1 MTITT
6 TQPIIRENSVD
17 KFNVKL
23 NQFEG
28 PFDLLLS
35 LIAKHELEVTALS
48 LHIVTDDFLQYIK
61 NQGSEWDLD
70 EATEFLVIAATL
82 LDLKT
87 ARLLP
92 SGEVE
97 DEEDIARLEARD
109 LLFAR
114 LMQYKAFKD
123 VSFWLNDQLSIES
136 KRFARSVS
144 LEPQFANLLPEV
156 LLGLGP
162 NELAR
167 LAAKA
172 MEVKTIP
179 SISLSHLHAP
189 AVSVRE
195 QAGIIVERLRRVGAT
210 TFRSLIS
217 GVEVPVVVA
226 RFLAILE
233 LFRESQITLEQESPL
248 ADLYIRWVGTE
259 QGEIE
264 LTDEFDSD
272 TRLSLVKDAENGGG
286 ARWRMKLK

>member
-1 MTITT
+1 
-6 TQPIIRENSVD
+6 
-17 KFNVKL
+17 
-23 NQFEG
+23 
-28 PFDLLLS
+28 
-35 LIAKHELEVTALS
+35 
-48 LHIVTDDFLQYIK
+48 LQYIK

-226 RFLAILE
+226 RFLAVLE

-248 ADLYIRWVGTE
+248 ADLYIRWVGAE

-272 TRLSLVKDAENGGG
+272 TKLSLVKDVENEEVLDGE
-286 ARWRMKLK
+286 

>member
-1 MTITT
+1 MTMTITE
-6 TQPIIRENSVD
+6 PIIRENSVD

-35 LIAKHELEVTALS
+35 LIAKHELEVTALA
-48 LHIVTDDFLQYIK
+48 LHVVTDDFLQYIK

-109 LLFAR
+109 LLVAR

-123 VSFWLNDQLSIES
+123 VSLWLNDQLGIES
-136 KRFARSVS
+136 KRYARSVS

-210 TFRSLIS
+210 TFRSLIR

-226 RFLAILE
+226 RFLAVLE

-248 ADLYIRWVGTE
+248 ADLYIRWVGSE

-272 TRLSLVKDAENGGG
+272 AKLSLVTNTDIEEVQDGE
-286 ARWRMKLK
+286 

>member
-6 TQPIIRENSVD
+6 TQPIIRENSID

-35 LIAKHELEVTALS
+35 LIAKHELEVTALA

-61 NQGSEWDLD
+61 NQGSDWDLD

-123 VSFWLNDQLSIES
+123 VSVWLNDQLSIES

-162 NELAR
+162 NELAK
-167 LAAKA
+167 LAARA

-217 GVEVPVVVA
+217 GVEIPVVVA
-226 RFLAILE
+226 RFLAVLE
-233 LFRESQITLEQESPL
+233 LFRESQITLEQERPL
-248 ADLYIRWVGTE
+248 ADLYIRWVGSE

-264 LTDEFDSD
+264 LTDEFDSE
-272 TRLSLVKDAENGGG
+272 TNLSLIKNDNSEEVQDGE
-286 ARWRMKLK
+286 

>member
-1 MTITT
+1 MTMTT
-6 TQPIIRENSVD
+6 TEPIIRENSVD

-35 LIAKHELEVTALS
+35 LIAKHELEVTALA

-123 VSFWLNDQLSIES
+123 VSLWLNDQLGIES
-136 KRFARSVS
+136 KRYARSVS

-226 RFLAILE
+226 RFLAVLE

-248 ADLYIRWVGTE
+248 ADLYIRWVGSE

-264 LTDEFDSD
+264 LTDEFDSEAK
-272 TRLSLVKDAENGGG
+272 LSLVTNTDIEEVQDGE
-286 ARWRMKLK
+286 

>member
-35 LIAKHELEVTALS
+35 LIAKHELEVTALA

-61 NQGSEWDLD
+61 NQGSEWNLD

-123 VSFWLNDQLSIES
+123 VSIWLNDQLSIES

-217 GVEVPVVVA
+217 GVEVSVVVA
-226 RFLAILE
+226 RFLAVLE

-248 ADLYIRWVGTE
+248 ADLYIRWVGSE

-264 LTDEFDSD
+264 LTDEFDAE
-272 TRLSLVKDAENGGG
+272 TKLSLVQDTDIEEVPNGE
-286 ARWRMKLK
+286 

>member
-1 MTITT
+1 MTT

-226 RFLAILE
+226 RFLAVLE

-248 ADLYIRWVGTE
+248 ADLYIRWVGAE

-272 TRLSLVKDAENGGG
+272 TKLSLVKDAENEEVLDGE
-286 ARWRMKLK
+286 

>member
-1 MTITT
+1 MTT

-35 LIAKHELEVTALS
+35 LIAKHELEVTALA

-61 NQGSEWDLD
+61 NQGSDWDLD

-123 VSFWLNDQLSIES
+123 VSIWLNDQLAVES

-226 RFLAILE
+226 RFLAVLE

-264 LTDEFDSD
+264 LTDEFDSE
-272 TRLSLVKDAENGGG
+272 TKLSLVKNIEIEEVQDGE
-286 ARWRMKLK
+286 

>member
-1 MTITT
+1 MTTAT
-6 TQPIIRENSVD
+6 KEPIVVENSAD

-35 LIAKHELEVTALS
+35 LIAKHELEVTALA

-61 NQGSEWDLD
+61 NQGSTWDLD
-70 EATEFLVIAATL
+70 ETTEFLVIAATL

-123 VSFWLNDQLSIES
+123 VSFWLNEQLGTES

-179 SISLSHLHAP
+179 AISLSHLHAP
-189 AVSVRE
+189 TVSVRE

-217 GVEVPVVVA
+217 GVEVPVIVA

-233 LFRESQITLEQESPL
+233 LFRESQVTLEQESPL
-248 ADLYIRWVGTE
+248 ADLYIRWVGSE
-259 QGEIE
+259 QGEVQV
-264 LTDEFDSD
+264 TAEFDESSTQVNLEVVQD
-272 TRLSLVKDAENGGG
+272 EQ
-286 ARWRMKLK
+286 

>member
-248 ADLYIRWVGTE
+248 ADLYIKWVGAE

-272 TRLSLVKDAENGGG
+272 TKLSLVKDAENGEVLDGE
-286 ARWRMKLK
+286 

>member
-1 MTITT
+1 MTMTT

-35 LIAKHELEVTALS
+35 LIAKHELEVTALA

-61 NQGSEWDLD
+61 NQGSEWNLD

-97 DEEDIARLEARD
+97 DEEDVARLEARD

-123 VSFWLNDQLSIES
+123 VSIWLNDQLSIES

-217 GVEVPVVVA
+217 GVEISVVVA
-226 RFLAILE
+226 RFLAVLE

-248 ADLYIRWVGTE
+248 ADLYIRWVGSE

-264 LTDEFDSD
+264 LTDEFDAE
-272 TRLSLVKDAENGGG
+272 TKLSLVKDTDIEEVPNGE
-286 ARWRMKLK
+286 

>member
-1 MTITT
+1 MTTAT
-6 TQPIIRENSVD
+6 KEPIVVENSAD

-35 LIAKHELEVTALS
+35 LIAKHELEVTALA

-61 NQGSEWDLD
+61 NQGSTWDLD
-70 EATEFLVIAATL
+70 ETTEFLVIAATL

-123 VSFWLNDQLSIES
+123 VSFWLNEQLGTES

-195 QAGIIVERLRRVGAT
+195 QAGIIVERLRRVGST

-217 GVEVPVVVA
+217 GVEVPVIVA

-233 LFRESQITLEQESPL
+233 LFRESQVTLEQESPL
-248 ADLYIRWVGTE
+248 ADLYIRWIGSE
-259 QGEIE
+259 QGEVQV
-264 LTDEFDSD
+264 TAEFDESSTHVNLEVVQD
-272 TRLSLVKDAENGGG
+272 EQ
-286 ARWRMKLK
+286 

>member
-1 MTITT
+1 MTMTT

-35 LIAKHELEVTALS
+35 LIAKHELEVTALA

-61 NQGSEWDLD
+61 NQGSEWNLD

-123 VSFWLNDQLSIES
+123 VSIWLNDQLSIES

-217 GVEVPVVVA
+217 GVEVSVVVA
-226 RFLAILE
+226 RFLAVLE

-248 ADLYIRWVGTE
+248 ADLYIRWVGSE

-264 LTDEFDSD
+264 LTDEFDAESK
-272 TRLSLVKDAENGGG
+272 LSLVKDTDIEEVPNGE
-286 ARWRMKLK
+286 

>member
-1 MTITT
+1 MSITT
-6 TQPIIRENSVD
+6 DDFVSEKNTKQ
-17 KFNVKL
+17 FNIKL
-23 NQFEG
+23 DQFEG

-35 LIAKHELEVTALS
+35 LIAKHELEVTALA
-48 LHIVTDDFLQYIK
+48 LHIVTDDFLSYIK
-61 NQGSEWDLD
+61 NQGSEWDLN

-114 LMQYKAFKD
+114 LMQYKAFKE
-123 VSFWLNDQLSIES
+123 VSVWINDQFNLEA
-136 KRFARSVS
+136 KRYPRSVS

-162 NELAR
+162 HELAR
-167 LAAKA
+167 LAARALESKN
-172 MEVKTIP
+172 IP
-179 SISLSHLHAP
+179 AISLAHLHAP

-195 QAGIIVERLRRVGAT
+195 QAGIIVERLRKVGTA
-210 TFRSLIS
+210 TFRSLIT
-217 GVEVPVVVA
+217 GVEIPVVVA

-233 LFRESQITLEQESPL
+233 LFRESQITLEQEAPL
-248 ADLYIRWVGTE
+248 QDLYIKWVGQSE
-259 QGEIE
+259 GDIE
-264 LTDEFDSD
+264 LTDEFDSETSPTED
-272 TRLSLVKDAENGGG
+272 NVIHLDIKHD
-286 ARWRMKLK
+286 

>member
-1 MTITT
+1 MTMTT
-6 TQPIIRENSVD
+6 TEPIIRENSVD

-35 LIAKHELEVTALS
+35 LIAKHELEVTALA

-123 VSFWLNDQLSIES
+123 VSIWLNDQLSIES

-226 RFLAILE
+226 RFLAVLE

-272 TRLSLVKDAENGGG
+272 TKLSLVKDAEVGEVLDGE
-286 ARWRMKLK
+286 

>member
-35 LIAKHELEVTALS
+35 LIAKHELEVTALA

-226 RFLAILE
+226 RFLAVLE
-233 LFRESQITLEQESPL
+233 LFRESQIILQQESPL

-272 TRLSLVKDAENGGG
+272 TKLSLVKDVENEEVLDGE
-286 ARWRMKLK
+286 

>member
-6 TQPIIRENSVD
+6 SAPIKEQDSVD

-23 NQFEG
+23 SQFEG
-28 PFDLLLS
+28 PFDLLLN
-35 LIAKHELEVTALS
+35 LIAKHELEVTALA

-61 NQGSEWDLD
+61 NQGSEWDLN
-70 EATEFLVIAATL
+70 ETTEFLVIAATL

-123 VSFWLNDQLSIES
+123 VSYWLNIQLSVEA
-136 KRFARSVS
+136 KRYPRSVS

-167 LAAKA
+167 LAARA

-179 SISLSHLHAP
+179 TISLSHLHAST
-189 AVSVRE
+189 VSVRE
-195 QAGIIVERLRRVGAT
+195 QAGIIVERLRRVGAS
-210 TFRSLIS
+210 TFRSLIT
-217 GVEVPVVVA
+217 GVEIPVVIA

-248 ADLYIRWVGTE
+248 ADLFIRWVGAE
-259 QGEIE
+259 QGEIAV
-264 LTDEFDSD
+264 TDEFDAELEKDSISEEKSD
-272 TRLSLVKDAENGGG
+272 NE
-286 ARWRMKLK
+286 

>member
-6 TQPIIRENSVD
+6 TQPIIRENSID

-35 LIAKHELEVTALS
+35 LIAKHELEVTALA

-61 NQGSEWDLD
+61 NQGSDWDLD

-123 VSFWLNDQLSIES
+123 VSVWLNDQLSIES

-162 NELAR
+162 NELAK
-167 LAAKA
+167 LAARA

-217 GVEVPVVVA
+217 GVEIPVVVA
-226 RFLAILE
+226 RFLAVLE
-233 LFRESQITLEQESPL
+233 LFRESQVTLEQESPL
-248 ADLYIRWVGTE
+248 ADLYIRWVGSE

-264 LTDEFDSD
+264 LTDEFDSE
-272 TRLSLVKDAENGGG
+272 TNLSLVKDSNSEEVQDGG
-286 ARWRMKLK
+286 

>member
-248 ADLYIRWVGTE
+248 ADLYIRWVGAE

-272 TRLSLVKDAENGGG
+272 TKLSLVKDVENEEVLDGE
-286 ARWRMKLK
+286 

>member
-92 SGEVE
+92 SGEVD

-248 ADLYIRWVGTE
+248 ADLYIRWVGAE

-272 TRLSLVKDAENGGG
+272 TKLSLVKDAENGEVLHGE
-286 ARWRMKLK
+286 

>member
-1 MTITT
+1 MTITSSA
-6 TQPIIRENSVD
+6 PIKEQDSVD

-23 NQFEG
+23 SQFEG
-28 PFDLLLS
+28 PFDLLLN
-35 LIAKHELEVTALS
+35 LIAKHELEVTALA

-61 NQGSEWDLD
+61 NQESAWDLN
-70 EATEFLVIAATL
+70 ETTEFLVIAATL

-123 VSFWLNDQLSIES
+123 VSYWLNVQLSVEA
-136 KRFARSVS
+136 KRYPRSVS

-167 LAAKA
+167 LAARA

-179 SISLSHLHAP
+179 TISLSHLHAST
-189 AVSVRE
+189 VSVRE
-195 QAGIIVERLRRVGAT
+195 QAGIIVERLRRVGAS
-210 TFRSLIS
+210 TFRSLIT
-217 GVEVPVVVA
+217 GVEIPVVIA

-248 ADLYIRWVGTE
+248 ADLFIRWVGTE
-259 QGEIE
+259 QGEIAV
-264 LTDEFDSD
+264 TDEFDAELENESISEEKSD
-272 TRLSLVKDAENGGG
+272 NE
-286 ARWRMKLK
+286 

>member
-1 MTITT
+1 MTITSSA
-6 TQPIIRENSVD
+6 PIKEQDSVD

-23 NQFEG
+23 SQFEG
-28 PFDLLLS
+28 PFDLLLT
-35 LIAKHELEVTALS
+35 LIAKHELEVTALA

-61 NQGSEWDLD
+61 NQGSEWDLN
-70 EATEFLVIAATL
+70 ETTEFLVIAATL

-123 VSFWLNDQLSIES
+123 VSYWLNIQLSVEA
-136 KRFARSVS
+136 KRYPRSVS

-167 LAAKA
+167 LAARA

-179 SISLSHLHAP
+179 TISLTHLHAST
-189 AVSVRE
+189 VSVRE
-195 QAGIIVERLRRVGAT
+195 QAGIIVERLRRVGAS
-210 TFRSLIS
+210 TFRSLITS
-217 GVEVPVVVA
+217 VEIPVVIA

-248 ADLYIRWVGTE
+248 ADLFIRWVGAE
-259 QGEIE
+259 QGEIAV
-264 LTDEFDSD
+264 TDEFDAELENESISEEKSD
-272 TRLSLVKDAENGGG
+272 NE
-286 ARWRMKLK
+286 

>member
-1 MTITT
+1 MTATT
-6 TQPIIRENSVD
+6 TEPIILENSVD

-35 LIAKHELEVTALS
+35 LIAKHELEVTALA

-61 NQGSEWDLD
+61 NQGSSWDLD

-123 VSFWLNDQLSIES
+123 VSVWLNDQLSIES

-172 MEVKTIP
+172 MEVKVIP
-179 SISLSHLHAP
+179 SVSLTHLHAP

-195 QAGIIVERLRRVGAT
+195 QAGIIVERLRRVGST

-226 RFLAILE
+226 RFLAVLE

-248 ADLYIRWVGTE
+248 ADLYIRWVGSE
-259 QGEIE
+259 QGDVQV
-264 LTDEFDSD
+264 TDEFDSNN
-272 TRLSLVKDAENGGG
+272 SLTLVENNDGVEESSGE
-286 ARWRMKLK
+286 

>member
-1 MTITT
+1 MTITSSA
-6 TQPIIRENSVD
+6 PIKEQDSVD

-23 NQFEG
+23 SQFEG
-28 PFDLLLS
+28 PFDLLLT
-35 LIAKHELEVTALS
+35 LIAKHELEVTALA

-61 NQGSEWDLD
+61 NQGSEWDLN
-70 EATEFLVIAATL
+70 ETTEFLVIAATL

-123 VSFWLNDQLSIES
+123 VSYWLNIQLSVEA
-136 KRFARSVS
+136 KRYPRSVS

-167 LAAKA
+167 LAARA

-179 SISLSHLHAP
+179 TISLSHLHAST
-189 AVSVRE
+189 VSVRE
-195 QAGIIVERLRRVGAT
+195 QAGIIVERLRRVGAS
-210 TFRSLIS
+210 TFRSLIT
-217 GVEVPVVVA
+217 GVEIPVVIA

-248 ADLYIRWVGTE
+248 ADLFIRWVGAD
-259 QGEIE
+259 QGEIAV
-264 LTDEFDSD
+264 TDEFDTELENESISEEKSD
-272 TRLSLVKDAENGGG
+272 NE
-286 ARWRMKLK
+286 

>member
-1 MTITT
+1 MTMTT
-6 TQPIIRENSVD
+6 TEPIIRENSVD

-35 LIAKHELEVTALS
+35 LIAKHELEVTALA
-48 LHIVTDDFLQYIK
+48 LHIVTDEFLQYIK

-123 VSFWLNDQLSIES
+123 VSIWLNDQLSIES

-226 RFLAILE
+226 RFLAVLE

-272 TRLSLVKDAENGGG
+272 TKLSLVKDAEDGEVLDGE
-286 ARWRMKLK
+286 

>member
-1 MTITT
+1 MTMTT
-6 TQPIIRENSVD
+6 TEPIIRENSVD

-35 LIAKHELEVTALS
+35 LIAKHELEVTALA

-123 VSFWLNDQLSIES
+123 VSLWLNDQLGIES
-136 KRFARSVS
+136 KRYARSVS

-226 RFLAILE
+226 RFLAVLE

-248 ADLYIRWVGTE
+248 GDLYIRWVGSE

-272 TRLSLVKDAENGGG
+272 AKLSLVTNTDFEEVQDGE
-286 ARWRMKLK
+286 

>member
-1 MTITT
+1 MTTAT
-6 TQPIIRENSVD
+6 KEPIVVENSAD

-35 LIAKHELEVTALS
+35 LIAKHELEVTALA

-61 NQGSEWDLD
+61 NQGSTWDLD
-70 EATEFLVIAATL
+70 ETTEFLVIAATL

-123 VSFWLNDQLSIES
+123 VSFWLNEQLGTES

-189 AVSVRE
+189 TVSVRE
-195 QAGIIVERLRRVGAT
+195 QAGIIVERLRRVGST

-217 GVEVPVVVA
+217 GVEVPVIVA

-233 LFRESQITLEQESPL
+233 LFRESQVTLEQESPL
-248 ADLYIRWVGTE
+248 ADLYIRWIGSE
-259 QGEIE
+259 QGEVQV
-264 LTDEFDSD
+264 TAEFDESS
-272 TRLSLVKDAENGGG
+272 TQVSLEVVQDEQ
-286 ARWRMKLK
+286 

>member
-1 MTITT
+1 MCSSDLSEKNTK
-6 TQPIIRENSVD
+6 Q
-17 KFNVKL
+17 FNIKL
-23 NQFEG
+23 HQFEG

-35 LIAKHELEVTALS
+35 LIAKHELEVTALA
-48 LHIVTDDFLQYIK
+48 LHIVTDDFLSYIK
-61 NQGSEWDLD
+61 NQGSEWDLN

-114 LMQYKAFKD
+114 LMQYKAFKE
-123 VSFWLNDQLSIES
+123 VSVWINDQFNLEA
-136 KRFARSVS
+136 KRYPRSVS

-162 NELAR
+162 HELAR
-167 LAAKA
+167 LAARALESKN
-172 MEVKTIP
+172 IP
-179 SISLSHLHAP
+179 AISLAHLHAP

-195 QAGIIVERLRRVGAT
+195 QAGIIVERLRKVGTA
-210 TFRSLIS
+210 TFRSLIT
-217 GVEVPVVVA
+217 GVEIPVVVA

-233 LFRESQITLEQESPL
+233 LFRESQITLEQEAPL
-248 ADLYIRWVGTE
+248 QDLYIKWVGQSE
-259 QGEIE
+259 GDIE
-264 LTDEFDSD
+264 LTDEFDSETSPTED
-272 TRLSLVKDAENGGG
+272 NVIHLDIKHD
-286 ARWRMKLK
+286 

>member
-1 MTITT
+1 MTITSSA
-6 TQPIIRENSVD
+6 PIKEQDSVD

-23 NQFEG
+23 SQFEG
-28 PFDLLLS
+28 PFDLLLT
-35 LIAKHELEVTALS
+35 LIAKHELEVTALA

-61 NQGSEWDLD
+61 NQGSEWDLN
-70 EATEFLVIAATL
+70 ETTEFLVIAATL

-123 VSFWLNDQLSIES
+123 VSYWLNIQLSVEA
-136 KRFARSVS
+136 KRYPRSVS

-167 LAAKA
+167 LAARA

-179 SISLSHLHAP
+179 TISLSHLHAST
-189 AVSVRE
+189 VSVRE
-195 QAGIIVERLRRVGAT
+195 QAGIIVERLRSVGAS
-210 TFRSLIS
+210 TFRSLIT
-217 GVEVPVVVA
+217 GVEIPVVIA

-248 ADLYIRWVGTE
+248 ADLFIRWVGAE
-259 QGEIE
+259 QGEIAV
-264 LTDEFDSD
+264 TDEFDTELEKKSISEEKSD
-272 TRLSLVKDAENGGG
+272 NE
-286 ARWRMKLK
+286 

>member
-1 MTITT
+1 MTTAT
-6 TQPIIRENSVD
+6 KEPIVVENSAD

-35 LIAKHELEVTALS
+35 LIAKHELEVTALA
-48 LHIVTDDFLQYIK
+48 LHIVTDDFLQHIK
-61 NQGSEWDLD
+61 NQGSTWDLD
-70 EATEFLVIAATL
+70 ETTEFLVIAATL

-123 VSFWLNDQLSIES
+123 VSFWLNEQLGIES

-189 AVSVRE
+189 TVSVRE
-195 QAGIIVERLRRVGAT
+195 QAGIIVERLRRVGST

-217 GVEVPVVVA
+217 GVEVSVIVA

-233 LFRESQITLEQESPL
+233 LFRESQVTLEQESPL
-248 ADLYIRWVGTE
+248 ADLYIRWIGSE
-259 QGEIE
+259 QGEVQV
-264 LTDEFDSD
+264 TAEFDESSTHVNLEVVQD
-272 TRLSLVKDAENGGG
+272 EQ
-286 ARWRMKLK
+286 

>member
-61 NQGSEWDLD
+61 NQGNEWDLD

-248 ADLYIRWVGTE
+248 ADLYIRWVGAE

-272 TRLSLVKDAENGGG
+272 TKLSLVKDAENGEVLHGE
-286 ARWRMKLK
+286 

>member
-6 TQPIIRENSVD
+6 TEPIIRENSVD

-35 LIAKHELEVTALS
+35 LIAKHELEVTALA

-123 VSFWLNDQLSIES
+123 VSIWLNDQLSIES

-226 RFLAILE
+226 RFLAVLE

-264 LTDEFDSD
+264 F
-272 TRLSLVKDAENGGG
+272 KDAEDGEVLDGE
-286 ARWRMKLK
+286 

>member
-1 MTITT
+1 MTTAT
-6 TQPIIRENSVD
+6 KEPIVVENLAD

-35 LIAKHELEVTALS
+35 LIAKHELEVTALA

-61 NQGSEWDLD
+61 NQGSTWDLD
-70 EATEFLVIAATL
+70 ETTEFLVIAATL

-123 VSFWLNDQLSIES
+123 VSFWLNEQLGTES

-189 AVSVRE
+189 TVSVRE
-195 QAGIIVERLRRVGAT
+195 QAGIIVERLRRVGST

-217 GVEVPVVVA
+217 GVEVSVIVA

-233 LFRESQITLEQESPL
+233 LFRESQVTLEQDSPL
-248 ADLYIRWVGTE
+248 ADLYIRWIGSE
-259 QGEIE
+259 QGEVQV
-264 LTDEFDSD
+264 TAEFDESSAHVNLEVVQD
-272 TRLSLVKDAENGGG
+272 EQ
-286 ARWRMKLK
+286 

>member
-1 MTITT
+1 
-6 TQPIIRENSVD
+6 
-17 KFNVKL
+17 
-23 NQFEG
+23 
-28 PFDLLLS
+28 
-35 LIAKHELEVTALS
+35 
-48 LHIVTDDFLQYIK
+48 
-61 NQGSEWDLD
+61 
-70 EATEFLVIAATL
+70 
-82 LDLKT
+82 LKT

-226 RFLAILE
+226 RFLAVLE

-248 ADLYIRWVGTE
+248 ADLYIRWVGAE

-272 TRLSLVKDAENGGG
+272 TKLSLVKDVENEEVLDGE
-286 ARWRMKLK
+286 

>member
-1 MTITT
+1 MTMTT
-6 TQPIIRENSVD
+6 TEPIIRENSVD

-35 LIAKHELEVTALS
+35 LIAKHELEVTALA

-123 VSFWLNDQLSIES
+123 VSIWLNDQLSIES

-217 GVEVPVVVA
+217 GVEVPVIVA
-226 RFLAILE
+226 RFLAVLE

-248 ADLYIRWVGTE
+248 ADLYIRWVGSE

-272 TRLSLVKDAENGGG
+272 TKLILVTDSINEEVQDGE
-286 ARWRMKLK
+286 

>member
-226 RFLAILE
+226 RFLAVLE

-248 ADLYIRWVGTE
+248 ADLYIRWVGAE

-272 TRLSLVKDAENGGG
+272 TKLSLVKDVEIKEVLDGE
-286 ARWRMKLK
+286 

>member
-123 VSFWLNDQLSIES
+123 VSIWLNDQLSIES

-248 ADLYIRWVGTE
+248 ADLYIRWVGAE

-272 TRLSLVKDAENGGG
+272 TRLSLVKDAENGEVLDGE
-286 ARWRMKLK
+286 

>member
-1 MTITT
+1 MTMTT

-35 LIAKHELEVTALS
+35 LIAKHELEVTALA
-48 LHIVTDDFLQYIK
+48 LHIVTDDFLHYIK
-61 NQGSEWDLD
+61 NQGSQWDLD

-123 VSFWLNDQLSIES
+123 VSIWLNEQLSIES

-226 RFLAILE
+226 RFLAVLE

-248 ADLYIRWVGTE
+248 ADLYIRWVGSE

-272 TRLSLVKDAENGGG
+272 TKLSLVADTNNEEVQDGE
-286 ARWRMKLK
+286 

>member
-1 MTITT
+1 MTT

-35 LIAKHELEVTALS
+35 LIAKHELEVTALA

-123 VSFWLNDQLSIES
+123 VSIWLNDQLGIES

-226 RFLAILE
+226 RFLAVLE

-248 ADLYIRWVGTE
+248 SDLYIRWVGSE

-264 LTDEFDSD
+264 LTDEFDSE
-272 TRLSLVKDAENGGG
+272 TKLSLVKDTEIEEVQDGE
-286 ARWRMKLK
+286 

>member
-1 MTITT
+1 MTT

-172 MEVKTIP
+172 MEEKTIP

-248 ADLYIRWVGTE
+248 ADLYIRWVGAE

-272 TRLSLVKDAENGGG
+272 TKLSLVKDVEIEEVLDGE
-286 ARWRMKLK
+286 